1 MLITVTMSK
10 ANRFNRN
17 RSAFICNPSACYAVF
32 GRVCSC
38 LIVFGRNRTAIWRL
52 LRNCTAMGLVR
63 THLPCW
69 NSADEG
75 VAE

>member
-1 MLITVTMSK
+1 MVVLGRVRSRSSAI
-10 ANRFNRN
+10 NRRVV
-17 RSAFICNPSACYAVF
+17 SCLVVF
-32 GRVCSC
+32 GRVWSC
-38 LIVFGRNRTAIWRL
+38 LGVIVPPFGGL